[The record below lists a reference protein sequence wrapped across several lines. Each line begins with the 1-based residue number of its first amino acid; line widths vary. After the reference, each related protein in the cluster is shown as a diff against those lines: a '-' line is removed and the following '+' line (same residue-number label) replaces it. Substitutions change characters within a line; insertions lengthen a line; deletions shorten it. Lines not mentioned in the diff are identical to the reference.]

1 MRLQS
6 TCLCVGLARN
16 ASVSD
21 SDLITEKGVAV
32 LPHLT
37 EVLSYSHTAEE
48 CPIFS
53 FLFAKLARNGSAL
66 RADVSL
72 ATVIQ
77 QRAAMARNM

>member
-37 EVLSYSHTAEE
+37 EVLSYSGGMSNFFILVCKA
-48 CPIFS
+48 CQKRLCS
-53 FLFAKLARNGSAL
+53 
-66 RADVSL
+66 
-72 ATVIQ
+72 
-77 QRAAMARNM
+77 